1 MNFRPEHDPQRIVI
15 APGVTPKSGT
25 VAHVIKWCR
34 DTRHRRSTFTTE
46 MARSGCSELVSWAA
60 NGSQGMTWSRGRRVP
75 PKLAI
80 ADFLE
85 RKMGVKASGE

>member
-60 NGSQGMTWSRGRRVP
+60 NGSQGMNMVQRPSGAAQACYRGFP
-75 PKLAI
+75 GAEDGGKGLW
-80 ADFLE
+80 
-85 RKMGVKASGE
+85 